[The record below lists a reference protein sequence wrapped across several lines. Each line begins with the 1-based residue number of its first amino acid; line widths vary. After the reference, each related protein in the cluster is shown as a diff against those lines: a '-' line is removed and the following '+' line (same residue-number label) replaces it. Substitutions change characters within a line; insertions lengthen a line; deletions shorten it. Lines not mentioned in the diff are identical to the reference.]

1 MASATVRHST
11 QPITSRRQVV
21 ERVEAFLRAHI
32 GEPVSIAQLCQVAGV
47 SERSLRNAFYDVR
60 GMSPK
65 RCAVRARLAEVRRAL
80 SLANGA
86 RGAVTTIAT
95 DYGFF
100 ELGRFASTYKA
111 VFGES
116 PSATLRGR
124 GTARGAMTSTDT
136 RACDPRRR
144 SLRPP
149 RVIGTR
155 ATNRRAAT
163 GIRGHGQLAANQVDA
178 LAHAGEP
185 QPVPTGRAVASNPR
199 PESAI
204 VNRSRAVCR

>member
-1 MASATVRHST
+1 MASTTVRQLPAPVT
-11 QPITSRRQVV
+11 TRRQIV
-21 ERVEAFLRAHI
+21 ERAEAFLSAQY
-32 GEPVSIAQLCQVAGV
+32 GQPCSIAQLCRVIGV

-65 RCAVRARLAEVRRAL
+65 RSAVRARLAEVRRAL

-124 GTARGAMTSTDT
+124 GAPARGAT
-136 RACDPRRR
+136 A
-144 SLRPP
+144 
-149 RVIGTR
+149 
-155 ATNRRAAT
+155 
-163 GIRGHGQLAANQVDA
+163 
-178 LAHAGEP
+178 
-185 QPVPTGRAVASNPR
+185 
-199 PESAI
+199 
-204 VNRSRAVCR
+204 

>member
-1 MASATVRHST
+1 MTSAPVRQTRHRI
-11 QPITSRRQVV
+11 PPRQDIV
-21 ERVEAFLRAHI
+21 ERVEAFLRANT
-32 GEPVSIAQLCQVAGV
+32 GEAFSTALLCQVAGV

-65 RCAVRARLAEVRRAL
+65 RCAVRARLAEVRSAL
-80 SLANGA
+80 SVANGA

-124 GTARGAMTSTDT
+124 GS
-136 RACDPRRR
+136 
-144 SLRPP
+144 
-149 RVIGTR
+149 
-155 ATNRRAAT
+155 AAAET
-163 GIRGHGQLAANQVDA
+163 
-178 LAHAGEP
+178 
-185 QPVPTGRAVASNPR
+185 
-199 PESAI
+199 
-204 VNRSRAVCR
+204 